1 MVSGQ
6 NQLESEI
13 VEGHLSKSSS
23 SVQESIENLFVGH
36 EQITPNLM
44 RIRQG
49 RKPGTSQEQYTA
61 NIMKFQDVDL
71 GCDVLFKV

>member
-6 NQLESEI
+6 NQLESE
-13 VEGHLSKSSS
+13 VKGHLSKSSS

-36 EQITPNLM
+36 EQITPNLK

-49 RKPGTSQEQYTA
+49 RKPETVYSKHHE
-61 NIMKFQDVDL
+61 DVDL
-71 GCDVLFKV
+71 GCDILFKV